1 MPTPRIEGSYT
12 VLYPHISRAGYNSL
26 VSFQGLRVLS
36 FESRRAAEMAELIR
50 RQGGEPFVAPSVRE
64 APVEE
69 NDVVFGFA
77 ERLFAG
83 EFDMMMLLTGV
94 GTRQLNRALA
104 ARYGETAFANALCGV
119 TVAARGPKPVA
130 ALREMGVTPALVAPE
145 PNTWRELLAVTEGRP
160 ERRIAVQEYGRPNP
174 GLLAAL
180 RARGA
185 ETTAVRVYQYALP
198 EDAGPLREAARR
210 LAAGEFDV
218 ALFTT
223 AAQIEHLARV
233 AEAEGI
239 GAAAL
244 AGLRRTVMA
253 SIGPTTSEA
262 LEEFGLRPALEPS
275 HPRMG
280 LLVRET
286 AERAEELGAGG

>member
-1 MPTPRIEGSYT
+1 
-12 VLYPHISRAGYNSL
+12 

-36 FESRRAAEMAELIR
+36 LETRRAAEMAELIR
-50 RQGGEPFVAPSVRE
+50 RQGGEPFVAPALRE
-64 APVEE
+64 APVAE
-69 NDVVFGFA
+69 NEALFQFA

-94 GTRQLNRALA
+94 GTRQLNRVLG
-104 ARYGETAFANALCGV
+104 ARYGETAFADALRAL

-130 ALREMGVTPALVAPE
+130 ALREMGLAPALVAPE

-160 ERRIAVQEYGRPNP
+160 ERRIAVQEYGRPNAA
-174 GLLAAL
+174 LLEAL

-185 ETTAVRVYQYALP
+185 EATAVRVYLYALP
-198 EDAGPLREAARR
+198 EDTGPLREAARR
-210 LAAGEFDV
+210 LAAGGFDV

-223 AAQIEHLARV
+223 GAQIEHLARV
-233 AEAEGI
+233 AEEEGI
-239 GAAAL
+239 GDAML
-244 AGLRRTVMA
+244 AGLRRTLIA

-262 LEEFGLRPALEPS
+262 LEEFALRPALEPS

-286 AERAEELGAGG
+286 AERV